1 MENKLGTF
9 VMYVLIKLDGTLYL
23 ALVAHGAAVVIAP
36 S

>member
-9 VMYVLIKLDGTLYL
+9 VMYVLIKLGGTFYL
-23 ALVAHGAAVVIAP
+23 APMAHGAAVVIAP